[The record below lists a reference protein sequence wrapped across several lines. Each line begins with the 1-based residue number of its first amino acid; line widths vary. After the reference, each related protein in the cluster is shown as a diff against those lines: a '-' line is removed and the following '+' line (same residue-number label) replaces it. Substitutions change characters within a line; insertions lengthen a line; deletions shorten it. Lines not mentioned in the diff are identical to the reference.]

1 MWIFYVE
8 EALYISYEV
17 NKNWKNLLTGEYKD
31 FIHNINYLENI
42 FYRDDFKFKNDKEVS
57 KEFKNDKKIYK
68 RFIQFLHFKKMMNIF
83 DEYN

>member
-42 FYRDDFKFKNDKEVS
+42 FYRDDFKFKNYEEVS
-57 KEFKNDKKIYK
+57 KEFKKDKKYIKDLFSFY
-68 RFIQFLHFKKMMNIF
+68 I
-83 DEYN
+83 